1 MAFSRAQDQKA
12 THFGEHRG
20 ITCDGCGAG
29 PIFGYR
35 YRCRNCPNHDICE
48 TCFERWDG
56 GKGSMANGLAK
67 QNISL
72 DAKDHDFYLHKAEG
86 FKPMVKGNAS
96 AAAAKAKPGP
106 NAPCHCGSGKKYKK
120 CCLQEDNKKL

>member
-1 MAFSRAQDQKA
+1 MLEKICALPLDVEVFVGVRFDPAGDPRLPSTNHTGVELQAFL
-12 THFGEHRG
+12 
-20 ITCDGCGAG
+20 
-29 PIFGYR
+29 
-35 YRCRNCPNHDICE
+35 
-48 TCFERWDG
+48 
-56 GKGSMANGLAK
+56 NGLAK

>member
-1 MAFSRAQDQKA
+1 
-12 THFGEHRG
+12 
-20 ITCDGCGAG
+20 
-29 PIFGYR
+29 
-35 YRCRNCPNHDICE
+35 
-48 TCFERWDG
+48 
-56 GKGSMANGLAK
+56 MANGLAK

-120 CCLQEDNKKL
+120 CCLQEANKKL